1 MLENPLSSGVI
12 GVFLTLFIGL
22 LLFGVGLLKPAAWT
36 AKPCFILAAI
46 VLFGWSSWVIVIL
59 PIQAPFIILIG
70 LIFLIF
76 VLIGV
81 GLIELLRWVDSN
93 KVSEKII
100 VQAPLIKLAHLV
112 MRSLLI
118 KDTYAFGTILGGIK
132 WSSEFRDL
140 RVIFENLTDDD
151 YQDLDFTIRP
161 DFPDITIAAIGQI
174 SNIPNVT
181 FFNPVMQA
189 YLRPNGTPDVK
200 FDRTTGHT
208 QGDTFKVVAQGKGFT
223 PLRVYPNYYR
233 IRCDKLPHHM
243 ILEITLA
250 VHKKDIEKQN
260 GKIHKVWLK
269 GQYYGGSIIRSIDQ
283 TISVSN

>member
-12 GVFLTLFIGL
+12 GVFLTLFIAL
-22 LLFGVGLLKPAAWT
+22 LLFGLGLLKPAAWT
-36 AKPCFILAAI
+36 AKPWFILAAI
-46 VLFGWSSWVIVIL
+46 VLFGWSLWVIVIL
-59 PIQAPFIILIG
+59 PIQALFVRIG

-81 GLIELLRWVDSN
+81 GLIKLLRWVDSN
-93 KVSEKII
+93 KITEKPI
-100 VQAPLIKLAHLV
+100 VQASIIQPAPLV

-151 YQDLDFTIRP
+151 YQDLDVTIRP

-189 YLRPNGTPDVK
+189 YLKPNGTPDVK
-200 FDRTTGHT
+200 FDKTTGHT
-208 QGDTFKVVAQGKGFT
+208 QGDTFKFVAQGNGFT
-223 PLRVYPNYYR
+223 PLRVYPNHYR

-260 GKIHKVWLK
+260 GKIHNVWLK